1 MIIKQP
7 YNKGLT
13 FYLKN
18 DILFWSATTSRQL
31 FLNLTTMF
39 VNFDEENN
47 NVVSEETNPEVEAP
61 TTEETPVEEA
71 SAEDT
76 STEKA
81 PQA

>member
-1 MIIKQP
+1 
-7 YNKGLT
+7 
-13 FYLKN
+13 
-18 DILFWSATTSRQL
+18 
-31 FLNLTTMF
+31 MF

-76 STEKA
+76 STEEA